1 MINLMHDLHSLL
13 GELTSHHDER
23 AEAVIPQLI
32 ACGESAIQA
41 LVMLLGSESADDR
54 WWATRALAEFADQ
67 EVFQYLIKMLS
78 DEAVE
83 VQQCA
88 ALALKNHPHEDAI
101 PALIDA
107 LSSPDNILS
116 RLAANSLAAIGEPAV
131 MPLLDVVKNAAPAA
145 RLEAVRALAL
155 IGDQR
160 ALPVLLEVC
169 KENSVMMEYWANEA
183 FERMGLGMVY
193 FQP

>member
-1 MINLMHDLHSLL
+1 MQDLQTFL
-13 GELTSHHDER
+13 GELTSHDDER
-23 AEAVIPQLI
+23 AEAVIPLLV
-32 ACGESAIQA
+32 ALGTPAIQA
-41 LVMLLGSESADDR
+41 LVMLLESASADDR
-54 WWATRALAEFADQ
+54 WWAVRALAEFHEQ
-67 EVFQYLIKMLS
+67 EITSHLIKMLS
-78 DEAVE
+78 DEEVE

-101 PALIDA
+101 PALINA
-107 LSSPDNILS
+107 LFSPDKILS
-116 RLAANSLAAIGEPAV
+116 HLAANSLAAIGEPSV
-131 MPLLDVVKNAAPAA
+131 MPLLDVVKNSPQTA

-169 KENSVMMEYWANEA
+169 KENSAVMEYWANEA